1 MNKVV
6 AHFLN
11 GRILKGLT
19 MDFTPAKDRF
29 HLLPE
34 DPREGTQAREIG
46 LSELKG
52 LFFVKD
58 LEGDLGHAK
67 SNIFDPHD
75 ATPGRKIQIEFKD
88 GEVMRG
94 VTQGY
99 APNRPGFFVIPA
111 DRRGNTERCYVNAAA
126 ASRVSF
132 I

>member
-19 MDFTPAKDRF
+19 MDFTPAKERF
-29 HLLPE
+29 HIVEEEIPGAA
-34 DPREGTQAREIG
+34 PREIAMG
-46 LSELKG
+46 ELKG

-67 SNIFDPHD
+67 SNVFDPQD
-75 ATPGRKIQIEFKD
+75 AAAGRKIHIEFKD
-88 GEVMRG
+88 GEVLDG

-99 APNRPGFFVIPA
+99 APNRPGFFVVPA
-111 DRRGNTERCYVNAAA
+111 DRKGNTERCYVNAAA
-126 ASRVSF
+126 TRRVSF